1 MQLSRFLPAVLL
13 VASLQALAAPDGGT
27 TDRAT
32 LLSVYQFAVEND
44 AQLSAARHAFQA
56 SREAVPQ
63 ARAGLLPNLSAGA
76 TSEKT
81 RLDRDQPNLVRERS
95 GLVFQARLTQPLFRL
110 DRWYQLMAA
119 ESAADQ
125 AELELAAQEQ
135 ELILNSAKV
144 YLETLKALDQL
155 SASQAEETALDGQR
169 TQAEARLK
177 DGVSSITDVLDA
189 QAAFDMAH
197 ANRKLAE
204 QKVEDAYEA
213 IYRLTQVAFSA
224 IDGMDHGLAVAPPE
238 PFDPQAWTEMASV
251 QNLRLQASAHAV
263 TAAERTYARSRAGH
277 LPTLDAVASYR
288 KGDNDSFGYSNPTDF
303 GLSQYQGNVAQGS
316 VGLELNIPIY
326 SGGSVSSQV
335 RESSERLL
343 QSRDEFEDA
352 RREIVQRTRN
362 AFRAVTSNVVQVA
375 ARLQAIRSSAESL
388 KANRVGLD
396 LGTRNTGDVLDAQRQ
411 LYAAVRDYNDAR
423 YDYIL
428 ETLTL
433 KLNAGT
439 LSPEDLQALAAFS
452 KQGYDPSRDFLPSD
466 VGPLDARGR

>member
-1 MQLSRFLPAVLL
+1 MYPSRFLPAVLL
-13 VASLQALAAPDGGT
+13 LATFESVGAPNLDARH
-27 TDRAT
+27 RAT
-32 LLSVYQFAVEND
+32 LLSVYELAVEND

-76 TSEKT
+76 ASDKT
-81 RLDRDQPNLVRERS
+81 RLDRDQPDLVRERS

-110 DRWYQLMAA
+110 DRWYQLKAA

-125 AELELAAQEQ
+125 TELELAAQEQ
-135 ELILNSAKV
+135 ELILNAARA
-144 YLETLKALDQL
+144 YFETLKALDQL
-155 SASQAEETALDGQR
+155 SASLAEEAALNGQR
-169 TQAEARLK
+169 AQAEARLK

-189 QAAFDMAH
+189 QAAFDMAN
-197 ANRKLAE
+197 ANRMLAE

-213 IYRLTQVAFSA
+213 IYRLTQVSFSA
-224 IDGMDHGLAVAPPE
+224 IDGMDQRLPVEAPE
-238 PFDPQAWTEMASV
+238 PFDSRAWTELASV

-303 GLSQYQGNVAQGS
+303 GLSQYQGHVAQGS

-343 QSRDEFEDA
+343 QSRDELEDA
-352 RREIVQRTRN
+352 RREVVQRTRN

-375 ARLQAIRSSAESL
+375 ARRQTIRSSAESL

-411 LYAAVRDYNDAR
+411 LYAAVRDYNNAR

-439 LSPEDLQALAAFS
+439 LSPGDLQALAAFS
-452 KQGYDPSRDFLPSD
+452 KQGYDPSRDFLPPD
-466 VGPLDARGR
+466 IGPLDAPDR

>member
-1 MQLSRFLPAVLL
+1 MYPSRFLPAVLL
-13 VASLQALAAPDGGT
+13 LATFESVGAPNFDARY
-27 TDRAT
+27 RAT
-32 LLSVYQFAVEND
+32 LLSVYELAVEND

-76 TSEKT
+76 ASDKT
-81 RLDRDQPNLVRERS
+81 RLDRDQPDLVRERS

-110 DRWYQLMAA
+110 DRWYQLKAA

-125 AELELAAQEQ
+125 TELELAAQEQ
-135 ELILNSAKV
+135 ELILNAARA
-144 YLETLKALDQL
+144 YFETLKALDQL
-155 SASQAEETALDGQR
+155 SASLAEEAALNGQR
-169 TQAEARLK
+169 AQAEARLK

-189 QAAFDMAH
+189 QAAFDMAN
-197 ANRKLAE
+197 ANRMLAE

-213 IYRLTQVAFSA
+213 IYRLTQVSFSA
-224 IDGMDHGLAVAPPE
+224 IDGMDQRLPVEAPE
-238 PFDPQAWTEMASV
+238 PFDSRAWTELASV
-251 QNLRLQASAHAV
+251 QNLRVQASAHAV

-343 QSRDEFEDA
+343 QSRDELEDA
-352 RREIVQRTRN
+352 RREVVQRTRN

-375 ARLQAIRSSAESL
+375 ARRQTIRSSAESL

-423 YDYIL
+423 YNYIL

-439 LSPEDLQALAAFS
+439 LSPGDLQALATFS
-452 KQGYDPSRDFLPSD
+452 KQGYDPSSDFLPPD
-466 VGPLDARGR
+466 VGPLDARD

>member
-1 MQLSRFLPAVLL
+1 MYLLRFLPAIAL
-13 VASLQALAAPDGGT
+13 VASFQALAAASVDTAG
-27 TDRAT
+27 RAT
-32 LLSVYQFAVEND
+32 LLSVYQLAVNND
-44 AQLSAARHAFQA
+44 VQLSAARHAFQA

-81 RLDRDQPNLVRERS
+81 RLDRDQPGLVRERS
-95 GLVFQARLTQPLFRL
+95 GLAFQARLTQPLFRL
-110 DRWYQLMAA
+110 DRWHQLKAA
-119 ESAADQ
+119 ESTADQ

-135 ELILNSAKV
+135 ELILNAAKV
-144 YLETLKALDQL
+144 YFETLKALDQL

-169 TQAEARLK
+169 SQAEARLK

-204 QKVEDAYEA
+204 QKVDDAYEA

-224 IDGMDHGLAVAPPE
+224 IDGMDHGLTVASPE
-238 PFDPQAWTEMASV
+238 PFDPHAWTALASV

-277 LPTLDAVASYR
+277 WPTLDAVASYR

-303 GLSQYQGNVAQGS
+303 GLNQYEGNVAQGS
-316 VGLELNIPIY
+316 VGIELNIPIY
-326 SGGSVSSQV
+326 TGGLVSSQA
-335 RESSERLL
+335 RESSAKLL
-343 QSRDEFEDA
+343 QSRDELEDA

-375 ARLQAIRSSAESL
+375 ARRQAIRSGAESL

-439 LSPEDLQALAAFS
+439 LSPVDLQSLAAFS
-452 KQGYDPSRDFLPSD
+452 KQGYDPSRDFLPPDIS
-466 VGPLDARGR
+466 PLHVRER